1 MSIKSAINE
10 ETGYYTPPFLANKVN
25 RYNCPLC
32 KTKVKLNKGEKI
44 VSYFSHIKKENCNWY
59 ENENY
64 KRPLKTDISI
74 SEIDEIEKQQK
85 ENESTHHKEG
95 KILLKGLLE
104 TGYKIS
110 FVRLCQ
116 TFTPKCGGSLKID
129 TDMFCDNS
137 KVEIEYHMKHN
148 GKSIYCDVAHL
159 VNGEVKTIYEV
170 YHTHRTAEHNRP
182 NNIKWA
188 DIQAGDIYDIVKT
201 KTDISNKKISFICN
215 REYECEECKK
225 YNIQREEER
234 KKREEEERR
243 RRIEKLEMEREKQ
256 RLLDEERYKIRM
268 EKAKQKKVEEEEAE
282 RKKKEEEKQFM
293 LEKLEMER
301 EKQRLLDEERDKIRI
316 EKAKQ
321 KQIKEEEAE
330 RKKKEEEE
338 KQFRKEE
345 MNKLLNNFN
354 NMIEKEGNKYK
365 CIKNPN
371 EFEKDVLDIKNKI
384 R

>member
-64 KRPLKTDISI
+64 KRPLREEI

-116 TFTPKCGGSLKID
+116 TRAPKCGGSLKID

-188 DIQAGDIYDIVKT
+188 DIQTGDIYDIVKT

-215 REYECEECKK
+215 RDYICEKCKK

-243 RRIEKLEMEREKQ
+243 LRIVKLEMEREKK
-256 RLLDEERYKIRM
+256 RLL
-268 EKAKQKKVEEEEAE
+268 EEEK
-282 RKKKEEEKQFM
+282 RKDNILKSEKNNQMKEEERRKDNILK
-293 LEKLEMER
+293 LEKNKQMKEQE
-301 EKQRLLDEERDKIRI
+301 EKDKILKQQKEKEKEEKRI
-316 EKAKQ
+316 REIKRQQKQ
-321 KQIKEEEAE
+321 KHYI
-330 RKKKEEEE
+330 
-338 KQFRKEE
+338 
-345 MNKLLNNFN
+345 
-354 NMIEKEGNKYK
+354 Y
-365 CIKNPN
+365 
-371 EFEKDVLDIKNKI
+371 
-384 R
+384 